1 MDKGLISNIQHFS
14 LGDGPGI
21 RTTVFM
27 QGCNLLC
34 PWCHNPETISQK
46 PRLMFHKNLCAKC
59 RLCEIVCTRG
69 VHSIKD
75 GEHVVEV
82 DKCDF
87 CGMCEKTC
95 TTKALKLSGRYM
107 TVDEVFDTL
116 YKDYEYMQESGGGVT
131 ISGGEPL
138 LQSDFVEALSKMCK
152 EKDIHVIIDTA
163 GCVPFAEFLK
173 VIPYTDTFYYDI
185 KGDRYVYD
193 NYVFGDYDLVISNLA
208 KLITKG
214 YDVRIR
220 IPLIPQVNDSVEVMR
235 TVYTTLKN
243 LGVTKVSILPFHRLG
258 SGKYDALNQEY
269 GFKNTK
275 ELSKKKIVEIVDIF
289 ESIEVE
295 IENH

>member
-1 MDKGLISNIQHFS
+1 MVEGFISNIQHFS
-14 LGDGPGI
+14 IGDGPGI

-27 QGCNLLC
+27 QGCNLMC
-34 PWCHNPETISQK
+34 PWCHNPETI
-46 PRLMFHKNLCAKC
+46 PREPVLMFFKSMCANCGHCVQLCK
-59 RLCEIVCTRG
+59 ED
-69 VHSIKD
+69 VHSIID
-75 GEHVVEV
+75 SLHVI
-82 DKCDF
+82 DLQNCIH
-87 CGMCEKTC
+87 CGNCQ
-95 TTKALKLSGRYM
+95 KACNGSLKLSGKVM
-107 TVDEVFDTL
+107 TLSEVFMNI
-116 YKDYEYMQESGGGVT
+116 YKDVSYFEESKGGVT
-131 ISGGEPL
+131 ISGGEPM